1 MFNNY
6 NIHNK
11 GIFYAPNAGGGLG
24 HSNLGTKL
32 LERKIINEEQ
42 YNQLKIQAL
51 NTGAPIEKII
61 EDSNIIPSETL
72 YKVKGEIFN
81 IPYVKVT
88 EERIPLEVLSKL
100 SKDLAQKNQAIVFSE
115 SADSVKVAMK
125 DPLDIQKVRFLSTV
139 IGKRVEPYMTD
150 PAAIKT
156 MIDTRYEAQLGSEID
171 EAMEDVGDI
180 VDVSGNLSESEDLL
194 ADITSAPV
202 ARIVNMMLE
211 YAVKNKSSDVHIE
224 PRESKIVV
232 RYRISGVLL
241 ERLTFPKKL
250 GKAVV
255 ARIKI
260 LANLK
265 IDEHRIPQDGRF
277 QVKLDSTIID
287 LRVSIMPSVHGEK
300 VVMRLLERGGG
311 VVSLDQTGMR
321 GIAFERFK
329 EGISRTQG
337 IILVTGPTGSGKTVT
352 LASAL
357 RKLNSSE
364 VNILTLED
372 PVEIRIDGITQVQ
385 INNDVGLTFAT
396 GLRAFLRQDPDI
408 IMVGEIRDQETA
420 QLAVQASLTGHLVLA
435 TLHTNSA
442 AGAIPR
448 LIDMGIES
456 FLLASTINLIGAQRL
471 TRKVCNDCKKV
482 YVAGEEEHHKVLKEL
497 KKIPNF
503 NVDALLKQNDNKIL
517 LYKGAGCVKC
527 GETGYRGR
535 LGIFEVFQMSD
546 SVKELIHGKVSG
558 QQIEGQA
565 IKEGMITMVQDG
577 FLKSL
582 AGETTIEEVMRVV
595 S

>member
-1 MFNNY
+1 MFSNY
-6 NIHNK
+6 HSKNSM
-11 GIFYAPNAGGGLG
+11 FYAPTAGGGMG
-24 HSNLGTKL
+24 HSNLGTILVQKGL
-32 LERKIINEEQ
+32 LKEEQ

-51 NTGAPIEKII
+51 NSGQPIERVI
-61 EDSNIIPSETL
+61 EDSKVLPLDEL
-72 YKVKGEIFN
+72 YKVKGEIYN
-81 IPYVKVT
+81 IPYIKVT
-88 EERIPLEVLSKL
+88 EERIPIEVLGRL
-100 SKDLAQKNQAIVFSE
+100 DKDVAQKNQAIVFE
-115 SADSVKVAMK
+115 EKPDSVKVAMK
-125 DPLDIQKVRFLSTV
+125 DPLDIQKVRFLSTI
-139 IGKRVEPYMTD
+139 IGKRVDPYITD
-150 PAAIKT
+150 PQSIKT

-277 QVKLDSTIID
+277 QVKMDNTIID

-311 VVSLDQTGMR
+311 IVALDQTGMR
-321 GIAFERFK
+321 GISFEHFK

-337 IILVTGPTGSGKTVT
+337 IVLVTGPTGSGKTVT
-352 LASAL
+352 LASSL
-357 RKLNSSE
+357 RSLNTPE

-372 PVEIRIDGITQVQ
+372 PVEIRIEGITQVQ
-385 INNDVGLTFAT
+385 INNDVGLTFST

-408 IMVGEIRDQETA
+408 IMVGEIRDKETA

-448 LIDMGIES
+448 LIDMGVES
-456 FLLASTINLIGAQRL
+456 FLLSSTINLIGAQRL
-471 TRKVCNDCKKV
+471 TRKICDDCKYVYEASEEQFNKV
-482 YVAGEEEHHKVLKEL
+482 SKEL
-497 KKIPNF
+497 KKIPHF
-503 NVDALLKQNDNKIL
+503 DFEALLRKTNNKLL
-517 LYKGAGCVKC
+517 LYKGKGCVKC
-527 GETGYRGR
+527 GETGYKGR
-535 LGIFEVFQMSD
+535 MGIFEVFVMSD
-546 SVKELIHGKVSG
+546 ELKELIHSKVSA
-558 QQIEGQA
+558 QQIEAQA
-565 IKEGMITMVQDG
+565 IKEGMMTMIQDG

-582 AGETTIEEVMRVV
+582 TGETTLEEVIRVV